1 MADKYAT
8 FNWEDP
14 LNLNDNLSEEEVMV
28 MDSAKSYCADKLMP
42 RILEANRNEICDREI
57 FREMG
62 ALGLLGLTI
71 DGYGCAGMNYVT
83 YGLVAREVERVDS
96 GYRSMM
102 SVQSSL
108 VMHPINEF
116 ATGRD

>member
-1 MADKYAT
+1 MKHAAAESRFQWDDPFLLDDQLSEDERLIRDTARDYAT
-8 FNWEDP
+8 EKLLPRVTEAYLQEKTDP
-14 LNLNDNLSEEEVMV
+14 
-28 MDSAKSYCADKLMP
+28 A
-42 RILEANRNEICDREI
+42 I

-62 ALGLLGLTI
+62 ALGLLGMTLPEV
-71 DGYGCAGMNYVT
+71 YGGAAANYVA

-108 VMHPINEF
+108 VMQD
-116 ATGRD
+116 RKSVV